1 MSPGSLLV
9 VGVGNPTRG
18 DDGIGPA
25 VIEAIR
31 AASDLDDVETMVA
44 AGDLSDLVVTW
55 TPDQHVVIVDAMV
68 GGGPPGTTVTID
80 GLRDPL
86 PAADRPLSSHGFGLV
101 DAVQLARMLGRLPR
115 SLTIVAVQVGE
126 TDHLAPLTESA
137 HNAVAEVVATV
148 TAASRTGWTDPDYGR
163 ADADET
169 EGQSHREDHVERP
182 ANRSVDH
189 ARPGTEQ
196 GPSARRFRGEGDS
209 GPTPLPGS
217 DHIAQVEGDKRD
229 TDRVR
234 RHGGGDQC

>member
-31 AASDLDDVETMVA
+31 AESDLDDVETMVA

-55 TPDQHVVIVDAMV
+55 TSDQHVVIVDAMV
-68 GGGPPGTTVTID
+68 GGGPPGTTVMID

-86 PAADRPLSSHGFGLV
+86 PEADRPLSSHGFGLV
-101 DAVQLARMLGRLPR
+101 DTVQLARILGRLPS

-137 HNAVAEVVATV
+137 CNAVAEVVATI
-148 TAASRTGWTDPDYGR
+148 TAASRTGRTDCDHRR
-163 ADADET
+163 ADADHKPDDFQGRAIRDLRPCPEVT
-169 EGQSHREDHVERP
+169 TSLRLKAQARHRSRP
-182 ANRSVDH
+182 PTRRRRSVPERQ
-189 ARPGTEQ
+189 AP
-196 GPSARRFRGEGDS
+196 
-209 GPTPLPGS
+209 
-217 DHIAQVEGDKRD
+217 
-229 TDRVR
+229 
-234 RHGGGDQC
+234 